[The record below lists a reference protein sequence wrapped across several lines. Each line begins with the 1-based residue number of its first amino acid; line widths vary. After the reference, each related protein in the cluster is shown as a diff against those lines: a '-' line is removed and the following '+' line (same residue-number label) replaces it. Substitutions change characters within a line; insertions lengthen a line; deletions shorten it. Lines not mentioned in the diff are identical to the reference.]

1 MGNVWRVLKRDVRRL
16 LKVPPALVVILA
28 LLILPSAYTWYNV
41 IGFWNPYDNTGNLRV
56 CVVNNDEGASTDL
69 TGPLRVGDQIV
80 NELQKNHQLD
90 WEFVDLDTAMAQ
102 VQSGQS
108 YAAFVIPSDFT
119 ANLLT
124 LASGDFTQPTLD
136 YYVNEKLGPVSPK
149 ITDTGASTLDETI
162 NSTFVTTVSKVA
174 AQAIDDTLAESYG
187 DLLALQGRAGTKL
200 LDASQA
206 VAEGRAALGDMRA
219 ATEGALAQAGKARE
233 GLDGARA
240 SADEAAEALTTIAQL
255 TAQLQKGLTDFSAT
269 AMPAVNQGL
278 MAFSR
283 MSAQANAA
291 VGDAVAAVHETQGN
305 VNASVAQARAVVD
318 NNKAIIAELKALSGA
333 VTDPT
338 QKQAIEQAIASLE
351 AANATAEATLANL
364 ESLSADIDATASAVD
379 QASNAF
385 NDAAQKASTEAQ
397 GYADVLFGQ
406 TLPAV
411 SNGLAQ
417 LSHASASMAQ
427 AVGSNQALIGQAD
440 PVLAQLE
447 STLRTANEALGQ
459 TDGILASLE
468 EGLGLVRTDVMAL
481 SASDTLEQVFGEDG
495 LDAGDIADFMGAP
508 TQLRTEQLYPLNAY
522 GAAMAPLFMNLT
534 FWIGAFMLM
543 VILKQEVDAQGI
555 ERLTI
560 TQRYLGRFLLLAAM
574 VVLQAVICCA
584 GVLAIGVQA
593 VSPVALFAAA
603 IVASLAYL
611 SIIFA
616 LSVTLQHIG
625 KGICIVLVF
634 AQIPGATGLYP
645 IEMTS
650 GFFQAVYPLLPFTY
664 GIGAM
669 REAICGFYGAQY
681 ATDLAVLALFFTL
694 FMALGIV
701 FRPLLA
707 NVNRMVA
714 RQIRQSGIFNGEDVE
729 IPQRRYRL
737 TQVVRA
743 LADKD
748 EYRAALERRYERFTR
763 LYPKLIRGAIVGS
776 IAVPVVL
783 TVALA
788 LSPAGKVV
796 LLTAWLAWFA
806 IIIVFLVV
814 VESLRYSI
822 ERQMRLDRMSDEQLR
837 TLYRSR
843 QAMGKPDDGSS
854 AAVAAAG
861 TLAPEPGEGGGHEA

>member
-1 MGNVWRVLKRDVRRL
+1 MKNVLRVLGRDLLRL
-16 LKVPPALVVILA
+16 LKTPAALVVVVA
-28 LLILPSAYTWYNV
+28 LVVLPSVYTWYNV
-41 IGFWNPYDNTGNLRV
+41 LGFWNPYEDTGNLRV
-56 CVVNNDEGASTDL
+56 GVVSQDEGGSSEL
-69 TGPLRVGDQIV
+69 TGELDVGDQIV
-80 NELQKNHQLD
+80 QKLAENGQLG
-90 WEFVDLDTAMAQ
+90 WEFDDRESAMADLR
-102 VQSGQS
+102 SGES
-108 YAAFVIPSDFT
+108 YAVFVIPEDFT
-119 ANLLT
+119 KSLLG
-124 LASGDFTQPTLD
+124 LVSGGSDAPD
-136 YYVNEKLGPVSPK
+136 IEYYVNEKAGPVAPK
-149 ITDTGASTLDETI
+149 ITDTGATTLDETI
-162 NSTFVTTVSKVA
+162 NAAFVSTVSDVVA
-174 AQAIDDTLAESYG
+174 QSVDAAVSDARASVEQGTSA
-187 DLLALQGRAGTKL
+187 ALQKAEEALAKISDARDAVEGVRQGADAAKSDVRA
-200 LDASQA
+200 
-206 VAEGRAALGDMRA
+206 AEG
-219 ATEGALAQAGKARE
+219 T
-233 GLDGARA
+233 RA
-240 SADEAAEALTTIAQL
+240 SADAKLDALSGEIPRLQQAADDAGD
-255 TAQLQKGLTDFSAT
+255 KMTDFSDA
-269 AMPAVNQGL
+269 AMEAHAAIVQALADLEGLIPPEDYERLKQQAERVSQVLDGAILPAAGNAL
-278 MAFSR
+278 FALR
-283 MSAQANAA
+283 SA
-291 VGDAVAAVHETQGN
+291 
-305 VNASVAQARAVVD
+305 
-318 NNKAIIAELKALSGA
+318 SGA
-333 VTDPT
+333 L
-338 QKQAIEQAIASLE
+338 AGAIAGQQ
-351 AANATAEATLANL
+351 AASDELGIVLGELDGVLDAATD
-364 ESLSADIDATASAVD
+364 SLS
-379 QASNAF
+379 Q
-385 NDAAQKASTEAQ
+385 TEGLLDGA
-397 GYADVLFGQ
+397 YAD
-406 TLPAV
+406 
-411 SNGLAQ
+411 
-417 LSHASASMAQ
+417 M
-427 AVGSNQALIGQAD
+427 
-440 PVLAQLE
+440 
-447 STLRTANEALGQ
+447 
-459 TDGILASLE
+459 DGIKGDLLSLSE
-468 EGLGLVRTDVMAL
+468 ADLFANVVGA
-481 SASDTLEQVFGEDG
+481 DG
-495 LDAGDIADFMGAP
+495 LDAGRIASFMGSP
-508 TQLRTEQLYPLNAY
+508 TEVVTEQMYELNAY
-522 GAAMAPLFMNLT
+522 GSAMAPLFMNLT
-534 FWIGAFMLM
+534 FWIGAFMLL
-543 VILKQEVDAQGI
+543 VIMRQEVDGEGI
-555 ERLTI
+555 PRLTL
-560 TQRYLGRFLLLAAM
+560 TQRYLGRFLLFAILA
-574 VVLQAVICCA
+574 VLQAVVCVA
-584 GVLAIGVQA
+584 GVLAIGVEA
-593 VSPVALFAAA
+593 ASPPALFFASA
-603 IVASLAYL
+603 VASLSYL
-611 SIIFA
+611 SIIYA

-650 GFFQAVYPLLPFTY
+650 SFFQAVYPLLPFTY

-681 ATDLAVLALFFTL
+681 ATDLAVLALFFAL